1 VRGKWREFVVHL
13 TPDRSRK
20 RRFRGRLIEF
30 PPRLNGV
37 FFGPNRAN
45 IFPFAEKIQSETF
58 HLERAPRPEG
68 VGKKILAPPPNI
80 LCAFLGVAKAWQCAI
95 VEGAVP
101 DTAIAQPLR
110 GRACYGLACG
120 RLRAMPKVLTSIQVT
135 IAAGAALSSVADVRA
150 GTPALLLTPDDWSA
164 ANASFQASADG
175 TTFVDLTDAEGVET
189 HLSMGPGRA
198 ILLAPELLQAMSY
211 LRIRSGLSAHPV
223 PQQADRAFTI
233 VLS

>member
-1 VRGKWREFVVHL
+1 M
-13 TPDRSRK
+13 
-20 RRFRGRLIEF
+20 
-30 PPRLNGV
+30 
-37 FFGPNRAN
+37 A
-45 IFPFAEKIQSETF
+45 
-58 HLERAPRPEG
+58 
-68 VGKKILAPPPNI
+68 
-80 LCAFLGVAKAWQCAI
+80 
-95 VEGAVP
+95 
-101 DTAIAQPLR
+101 
-110 GRACYGLACG
+110 
-120 RLRAMPKVLTSIQVT
+120 KVLTTVQAT
-135 IAAGAALSSVADVRA
+135 IPAGAALSSVADLRA

-164 ANASFQASADG
+164 ANASFQVSTDG